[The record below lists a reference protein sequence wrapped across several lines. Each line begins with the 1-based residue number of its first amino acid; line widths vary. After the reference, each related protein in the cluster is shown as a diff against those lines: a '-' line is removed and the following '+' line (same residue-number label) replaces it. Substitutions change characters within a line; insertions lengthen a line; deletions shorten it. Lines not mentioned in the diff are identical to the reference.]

1 MSKMKEQ
8 QILIVTDSQQ
18 LADTIEKVL
27 ANRQAAK
34 PEPEFNERMTRAEAA
49 RFAGVSYLTFGKW
62 IHAGLIPEH
71 GVGKK
76 RFFYRQEVIAALQK
90 QG

>member
-1 MSKMKEQ
+1 MKDQ
-8 QILIVTDSQQ
+8 TILIVTNPKD
-18 LADTIEKVL
+18 LADTIEKAM
-27 ANRQAAK
+27 ANRQAEK
-34 PEPEFNERMTRAEAA
+34 PEPQFNERMTRAEAA

-76 RFFYRQEVIAALQK
+76 RFFYRQEVINALQK